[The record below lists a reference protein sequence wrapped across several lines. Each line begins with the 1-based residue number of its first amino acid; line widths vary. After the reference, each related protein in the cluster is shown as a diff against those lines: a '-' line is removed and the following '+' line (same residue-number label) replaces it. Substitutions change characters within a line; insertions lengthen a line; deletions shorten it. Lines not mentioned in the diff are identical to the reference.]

1 MRYGDAVKQ
10 YFAAKGQAVHFPKKG
25 SAEYDEIRTLMG
37 RSGAAMAA
45 AGDATANSAVSAQ
58 VAVAGGEKKVR
69 KAGPKKEKKAPAPGA
84 SQDTPTKAGGN
95 TTLIDQ
101 PHVTAQAVAAVVDAP
116 EKPPVKKRKPRAVKA
131 DGETPQQ
138 NLLNANADQNVSM
151 HVVPAA
157 FPGLAEQIKKV
168 VDVKPEGI
176 PERKAIKTKPEIMTS
191 KTTEGKRTPD
201 SHAIAGARVPFSFSA
216 VRHLL
221 RQ

>member
-25 SAEYDEIRTLMG
+25 SSEYEEIRTLMG

-69 KAGPKKEKKAPAPGA
+69 KARPKKEVVAKAPGA

-101 PHVTAQAVAAVVDAP
+101 PHINKQAEAAVVQDA
-116 EKPPVKKRKPRAVKA
+116 EKPPTKTRKPRAVKA

-138 NLLNANADQNVSM
+138 NLLTANAVDNGSM
-151 HVVPAA
+151 HIVPAA
-157 FPGLAEQIKKV
+157 YPGLAEQIKKV

-176 PERKAIKTKPEIMTS
+176 PERKELKMKPEILTS
-191 KTTEGKRTPD
+191 KTTEGKRTD
-201 SHAIAGARVPFSFSA
+201 DAKALAGRSPFSFQA

>member
-10 YFAAKGQAVHFPKKG
+10 YFAGKGQAVHFPKKG

-37 RSGAAMAA
+37 RSAAAMAA

-69 KAGPKKEKKAPAPGA
+69 KARAKKETVAKAPGA

-101 PHVTAQAVAAVVDAP
+101 PHINKQAEAAVVEAP

-138 NLLNANADQNVSM
+138 NLLNANADENVSM
-151 HVVPAA
+151 HIVPAA
-157 FPGLAEQIKKV
+157 YPGLAEQITKV
-168 VDVKPEGI
+168 VEVKPEGI
-176 PERKAIKTKPEIMTS
+176 PERSEVKTKPEIMTS

-201 SHAIAGARVPFSFSA
+201 PRAISGRAPFSFQA
-216 VRHLL
+216 VRQLL

>member
-1 MRYGDAVKQ
+1 MRYGDAVKK
-10 YFAAKGQAVHFPKKG
+10 YFSEKGQAVHFPKKG
-25 SAEYDEIRTLMG
+25 SAEYEEIRTLMG
-37 RSGAAMAA
+37 RSAAAMAA

-69 KAGPKKEKKAPAPGA
+69 KSRAKKEVEAKAPGP

-101 PHVTAQAVAAVVDAP
+101 PHVTKQSEAAVVDAP
-116 EKPPVKKRKPRAVKA
+116 EKKPVRRRKPKAVGA

-138 NLLNANADQNVSM
+138 NLLDANAVENASM
-151 HVVPAA
+151 RVVPAA
-157 FPGLAEQIKKV
+157 LPGLEEQIKKV
-168 VDVKPEGI
+168 LEVKPEGI
-176 PERKAIKTKPEIMTS
+176 PERKEVKMKPEIMTS
-191 KTTEGKRTPD
+191 KTTQGKRTPD
-201 SHAIAGARVPFSFSA
+201 AMSITGRAPFSFQA